1 MFTTPA
7 EDLRERVRL
16 ALAGTSAR
24 ETPLEGRRASA
35 VMLLLHRQSDG
46 DEHVLFQLRT
56 HLVAHHKGEISLPGG
71 ARDPEDE
78 SLLHTALRET
88 HEEIGIPPDAVE
100 VLGALDD
107 DETFV
112 SNYRITPYVGA
123 VAPGVDPAA
132 TAPREVR
139 ELLTVPLPHLLSE
152 DARAWKV
159 VDQQGR
165 AAATP
170 AYRHGEHLIWGAT
183 ARIVT
188 SFLGRLDPALT
199 AWTRETP

>member
-1 MFTTPA
+1 MTTPV
-7 EDLRERVRL
+7 DLRERVRRAFDGSSAL
-16 ALAGTSAR
+16 ESPLAG
-24 ETPLEGRRASA
+24 RRPSA
-35 VMLLLHRQSDG
+35 VVLLLHESG
-46 DEHVLFQLRT
+46 GVEHVLFQVRT

-71 ARDPEDE
+71 ARDPGDT

-88 HEEIGIPPDAVE
+88 HEEIGIPPEAIE

-107 DETFV
+107 DEAFV
-112 SNYRITPYVGA
+112 SNYRITPFVGA
-123 VAPGVDPAA
+123 VLPGVEPAA
-132 TAPREVR
+132 TAPREVHA
-139 ELLTVPLPHLLSE
+139 LLTVPLFHLLSE
-152 DARAWKV
+152 QARAWKV

-165 AAATP
+165 MAATP

-199 AWTRETP
+199 AWTRESP